1 VKILTTHPRQWA
13 ESKLQKD
20 LGVEVRHASLG
31 GELPKRLDGS
41 VSFDGIGDVATEAG
55 LLGFLD
61 EVKTFQPDVLL
72 FGIHFNFPREILIRA
87 RKLAP
92 NMKCLMHYTDQRDS
106 VSSQVRQYQGL
117 LDMLLVTNADTA
129 DHARYR
135 NFGSVQVRAFYDGV
149 DTREYRPKAIVPE
162 FDCYFGGNDFY
173 GLDAELQRKHQD
185 PSTMLAKFPGAFF
198 RQEFLGLVNDRFRL
212 VIRGQ
217 WGWDKSRFNVK
228 QALFCPREVDGML
241 EARIILST
249 FNVKRHG
256 LITRRMLRSL
266 ASGRLFLTEHCPGM
280 EEHFRNHEHLV
291 WFERPEEGL
300 DLIRYYLEH
309 PAERDRIAS
318 AGRAFV
324 AKRHSFDCRLR
335 DFVNI
340 VREVF

>member
-1 VKILTTHPRQWA
+1 MKILVTHPKQWQD
-13 ESKLQKD
+13 SPLQKE
-20 LGVEVRHASLG
+20 LGIEVRHVSLG
-31 GELPKRLDGS
+31 GDLPKRLDGS
-41 VSFDGIGDVATEAG
+41 VSFDGIGEVATE
-55 LLGFLD
+55 LGILTFLD

-72 FGIHFNFPREILIRA
+72 FGIHFNLTADVIKRSR
-87 RKLAP
+87 RLAP
-92 NMKCLMHYTDQRDS
+92 NMRCAMHYTDQRDS
-106 VSSQVRQYQGL
+106 VPSHVRQYVGSIEA
-117 LDMLLVTNADTA
+117 LLVTNKDAR
-129 DHARYR
+129 DHAQYR
-135 NFGSVQVRAFYDGV
+135 NLGGLEVRTFYDGV
-149 DTREYRPKAIVPE
+149 DAKIYRPKAIVPE

-173 GLDAELQRKHQD
+173 GLDSEMRRKHQNAEK
-185 PSTMLAKFPGAFF
+185 MLAKFPGSFF

-249 FNVKRHG
+249 FNVKLQG

-266 ASGRLFLTEHCPGM
+266 ASGRMFLTEHCLGM
-280 EEHFRNHEHLV
+280 EDLFTNHKHLV

-318 AGRAFV
+318 AGRAHV